1 MLRQLVVNADDL
13 GLTVGVNDGIFDAH
27 DLGILTSASLFAN
40 APATADA
47 VRRARSR
54 LSLGVGVHLALVDG
68 MPTLPAAEVRSL
80 VGADGRFRP
89 SWKPFVLDALR
100 RRISD
105 AEVERELSA
114 QIERV
119 IGMGITPTHL
129 DAHKH
134 VHGYPPVFAIVARLA
149 VRFGIPVVRVPYERA
164 VGRRSFVRAPLVG
177 RPFVGRPFVGR
188 PFQGRQ
194 RQAWLNAAMWPWA
207 RRNVRTAVSLGL
219 RTPHLAGRIDTGA
232 LNADRLRELLRAT
245 GPGVTEL
252 MVHPGYLDEA
262 LKRTGTRLL
271 ESRAQELELL
281 CSMKTRALI
290 SGERIELVRHDLNH
304 PAKRSFRHVS

>member
-13 GLTVGVNDGIFDAH
+13 GLTLGVNDGIFDTH

-40 APATADA
+40 APATVDA
-47 VRRARSR
+47 IRRARSR
-54 LSLGVGVHLALVDG
+54 PSLGIGVHLALVDG
-68 MPTLPAAEVRSL
+68 VPALPAARVPSL

-89 SWKPFVLDALR
+89 SWKPFVVDALR
-100 RRISD
+100 GRISPAD
-105 AEVERELSA
+105 VERELTA

-119 IGMGITPTHL
+119 VGAGITPTHL

-149 VRFGIPVVRVPYERA
+149 VRFRVPVVRVPYERA
-164 VGRRSFVRAPLVG
+164 VG
-177 RPFVGRPFVGR
+177 
-188 PFQGRQ
+188 

-207 RRNVRTAVSLGL
+207 RRNVRTAASLGL
-219 RTPHLAGRIDTGA
+219 RTPHLVGRIHTGA
-232 LNADRLRELLRAT
+232 LDSDRLRELLRAT

-271 ESRAQELELL
+271 ESRARELELL
-281 CSMKTRALI
+281 CSMKTRAI
-290 SGERIELVRHDLNH
+290 VAGERIELVRHDLTH
-304 PAKRSFRHVS
+304 PARRSFRHVS